1 MNRRNFD
8 LIPMDTGSMH
18 MAISGEFDKIVRPKL
33 REYDHGGKAEFLST
47 SKYHER
53 TPGLLAEFQG
63 KRMITLTIKCYYA
76 NDGKAEHEIS
86 FKGVR
91 KKQNSMSWERY
102 LEALNGSIDTATNM
116 RFRPYEQGIVTYTQ
130 DKLGLSA
137 CYDKR
142 IVDPDGIHT
151 KPLR

>member
-1 MNRRNFD
+1 MLEFYHDLLDKYLNRRNFD

-63 KRMITLTIKCYYA
+63 KKMITLTIKCYYA

-91 KKQNSMSWERY
+91 KNRIQC
-102 LEALNGSIDTATNM
+102 LGSDISRRLT
-116 RFRPYEQGIVTYTQ
+116 EV
-130 DKLGLSA
+130 
-137 CYDKR
+137 
-142 IVDPDGIHT
+142 
-151 KPLR
+151 